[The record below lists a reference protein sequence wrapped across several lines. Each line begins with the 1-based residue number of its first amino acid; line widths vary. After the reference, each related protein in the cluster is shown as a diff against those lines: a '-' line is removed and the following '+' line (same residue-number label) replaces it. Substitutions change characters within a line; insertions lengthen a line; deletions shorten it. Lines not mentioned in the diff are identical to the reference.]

1 MDRAGSGVHAMNIVL
16 VTPIY
21 SECLNPAGLYTEGL
35 AKHLIGDGHRVIVL
49 CAHAWAP
56 RPGLEANGRLR
67 VHRLSCRRSNL
78 HASFGMAASHRLAEL
93 CETQSIDAVIDI
105 DAREFRMIQLARSF
119 AIPSPVPAR
128 SITISEL
135 EEREVGSYPVLSR
148 LWNPPVIDHPTLL
161 AMPRDASHRASM
173 IDAYRSS
180 SAPRAGW
187 SLSVLEQDGSW
198 TTIDRVHAHG
208 APDAVLIAGS
218 PNDRF
223 VQLLASE
230 HGIVTITDDPS
241 APLKSKINSLI
252 SEPKQSRHASAH
264 ELWQLV
270 NKPEHLAARSRFIQ
284 SLTVADS
291 IPPLARWRS
300 LEYAYVHPQ
309 TGVTA

>member
-1 MDRAGSGVHAMNIVL
+1 MNVVL

-21 SECLNPAGLYTEGL
+21 SECHTPAGLYTEGL
-35 AKHLIGDGHRVIVL
+35 AKHLIVDGHRVIVM

-78 HASFGMAASHRLAEL
+78 HASFGIAASHRLAEL

-119 AIPSPVPAR
+119 AFPSPVPTR

-135 EEREVGSYPVLSR
+135 DEREVSSYPVLSR
-148 LWNPPVIDHPTLL
+148 LWNPHMIDHPSLL
-161 AMPRDASHRASM
+161 AMPRDAIHRTSM

-180 SAPRAGW
+180 NAPRAGW
-187 SLSVLEQDGSW
+187 SLSVLEQDGCW
-198 TTIDRVHAHG
+198 TTIDREHAHG
-208 APDAVLIAGS
+208 APDAVLITGAPS
-218 PNDRF
+218 DRF

-241 APLKSKINSLI
+241 TPLNSKIDSVI
-252 SEPKQSRHASAH
+252 SEPNESRHAWAR
-264 ELWQLV
+264 ELWQTA
-270 NKPEHLAARSRFIQ
+270 NEPEHLAARSRFIQ
-284 SLTVADS
+284 SLTGTDP
-291 IPPLARWRS
+291 IDPLARWRS
-300 LEYAYVHPQ
+300 LECAYVHPQ
-309 TGVTA
+309 IGVTA

>member
-1 MDRAGSGVHAMNIVL
+1 MNIVL
-16 VTPIY
+16 VIPIY
-21 SECLNPAGLYTEGL
+21 SECLTPAGLYTEGL
-35 AKHLIGDGHRVIVL
+35 ANHLIGDGHRVTVL

-78 HASFGMAASHRLAEL
+78 HFSFGMAASHRFAEL
-93 CETQSIDAVIDI
+93 CETQTIDAVIDI
-105 DAREFRMIQLARSF
+105 DARAFRLIQLARSF
-119 AIPSPVPAR
+119 AFPSPVPTR

-135 EEREVGSYPVLSR
+135 DERELGSYPVLSK

-161 AMPRDASHRASM
+161 AMPRDASHRTSM

-187 SLSVLEQDGSW
+187 SLSVLEQDGCW
-198 TTIDRVHAHG
+198 TTIDREHAHG
-208 APDAVLIAGS
+208 APDAVLIAGDPS
-218 PNDRF
+218 DRF

-241 APLKSKINSLI
+241 SPLKSKIDPII
-252 SEPKQSRHASAH
+252 SEPRQSRHASAL
-264 ELWQLV
+264 ELWQLA
-270 NKPEHLAARSRFIQ
+270 NDAEHRSARSRFIQ
-284 SLTVADS
+284 SLIVADL
-291 IPPLARWRS
+291 IDPLARWRS
-300 LEYAYVHPQ
+300 LECAYVHPQ

>member
-1 MDRAGSGVHAMNIVL
+1 MNIVL

-21 SECLNPAGLYTEGL
+21 SECLTPAGLYTEGL

-56 RPGLEANGRLR
+56 RPGLEAEGRLC

-78 HASFGMAASHRLAEL
+78 HASFGMAASHRFAEL
-93 CETQSIDAVIDI
+93 CETQTIDAVIDI
-105 DAREFRMIQLARSF
+105 DARDFRMIQLARLF
-119 AIPSPVPAR
+119 TLPFPVPTH

-135 EEREVGSYPVLSR
+135 HDRDLGSYPVMSR

-208 APDAVLIAGS
+208 APDAVLITSAPS
-218 PNDRF
+218 DRF

-230 HGIVTITDDPS
+230 HGIITIIDDSS
-241 APLKSKINSLI
+241 AHLNSMIDSAISKS
-252 SEPKQSRHASAH
+252 KQSRHASAH
-264 ELWQLV
+264 ERWQLI
-270 NKPEHLAARSRFIQ
+270 NDPEHQSARSRFIQ
-284 SLTVADS
+284 SLIGADQ
-291 IPPLARWRS
+291 IDPLARWRS
-300 LEYAYVHPQ
+300 LECAYAHPQ